1 MQRKGSEDF
10 NSGLSFVRSSEEPAN
25 SQPLPVRAAEERKR
39 VNVKS
44 VYVLISCNLLRNLLL
59 TGIGTFVIILNA
71 PLEKR
76 RVNIA
81 INTRLWAFGEVSKW
95 S

>member
-10 NSGLSFVRSSEEPAN
+10 NSGLSFVRSSEEPAEKDHIEVD
-25 SQPLPVRAAEERKR
+25 PFDTI
-39 VNVKS
+39 NVKS
-44 VYVLISCNLLRNLLL
+44 VYVLISCNLFRNLLL
-59 TGIGTFVIILNA
+59 TGISTFVIILNA